1 MIFTKEVC
9 AVEGT
14 VLFGKYQIKG
24 ILGRGHAG
32 TVFLAVHM
40 ELEEFRAIKRVSK
53 AYVDYRRFKEEALI
67 LKELRHPG
75 IPIVY
80 DLEEDSE
87 YSYLIEEY
95 LEGESFY
102 DLIHNQGHLTA
113 AMTIRYGI
121 QICRLVNYLHSAG
134 EIPILYLDLQP
145 KNLLLCNDTVK
156 LVDFDHSATM
166 IQANASSERYGT
178 IGCAAPEQY
187 RTDMKLDER
196 TDIYAIGVALIY
208 LGTGKYPQESP
219 SLGLC
224 GWNREFRRIVN
235 TCLNSDPGRRYQSA
249 EELCRNLIR
258 LDQKTNGVS
267 KLFQKNQIS
276 SLTIAFAGSKS
287 GAGTTHL
294 AIGLSVYLRLSG
306 YPNLYEECNDTGAVR
321 RLAGSFGAVTD
332 RFGRVNI
339 RGCRMMPGYGEAVAL
354 EKSSSRIIIRDY
366 GSDLNRVNHAM
377 DVDCIFLVCDGSLWE
392 AGQAFKAVEKLK
404 SCDSLRVIFNHAAAG
419 VKLQKGG
426 SLKPEF
432 CYKAPWQPDPFAP
445 EGSHMRF
452 YQALMDSLK
461 VRTKGGRFGR
471 CLKKAAADAAEK
483 AAEKMPNRMFHKN
496 RK

>member
-1 MIFTKEVC
+1 MIFTKEVRV
-9 AVEGT
+9 VEDT

-24 ILGRGHAG
+24 ILGTGHAG

-53 AYVDYRRFKEEALI
+53 SYVDYRRFKKEALI

-145 KNLLLCNDTVK
+145 KNLLLCNETVK

-166 IQANASSERYGT
+166 IQANASSKRYGT

-196 TDIYAIGVALIY
+196 TDIYAIGVTLIY
-208 LGTGKYPQESP
+208 LGTGRYPEESP
-219 SLGLC
+219 SPGLC
-224 GWNREFRRIVN
+224 GWTPELRKIVK
-235 TCLNSDPGRRYQSA
+235 TCLHSDPDKRYQST
-249 EELCRNLIR
+249 EELCRDLIR

-287 GAGTTHL
+287 GVGTTHL
-294 AIGLSVYLRLSG
+294 AIGLSTYLRLSG
-306 YPNLYEECNDTGAVR
+306 YPNLYEEQNDSGAVR
-321 RLAGSFGAVTD
+321 RLALSFGAQSD
-332 RFGRVNI
+332 RFGRVRI
-339 RGCRMMPGYGEAVAL
+339 RGCSMKPKYGEAVVL
-354 EKSSSRIIIRDY
+354 EESKNRIVIRDY
-366 GSDLNRVNHAM
+366 GNDLNGLKESM
-377 DVDCIFLVCDGSLWE
+377 DADCVFLVCDGSLWE
-392 AGQAFKAVEKLK
+392 AGEAEKAVLELE
-404 SCDSLRVIFNHAAAG
+404 SCACLRVIFNHVAAG
-419 VKLQKGG
+419 LRIRKGG
-426 SLKPEF
+426 SLNPEY
-432 CYKAPWQPDPFAP
+432 CYKAPWQPDSFLP
-445 EGSHMRF
+445 ERSHMRF
-452 YQALMDSLK
+452 YQALMDSLEI
-461 VRTKGGRFGR
+461 RPKGGWPLR
-471 CLKKAAADAAEK
+471 CLRRAAVSAAEK
-483 AAEKMPNRMFHKN
+483 LLRLGLKSR
-496 RK
+496 

>member
-9 AVEGT
+9 VLEGT
-14 VLFGKYQIKG
+14 VLFGKYQLKG
-24 ILGRGHAG
+24 VLGKGRAG

-53 AYVDYRRFKEEALI
+53 SYVDYGRFKKEALI

-121 QICRLVNYLHSAG
+121 EICRLVNYLHSAG

-145 KNLLLCNDTVK
+145 KNLLLCNETVK
-156 LVDFDHSATM
+156 LVDFDHSVTM
-166 IQANASSERYGT
+166 IQANASSTRYGT

-196 TDIYAIGVALIY
+196 TDIYAIGVTLIY
-208 LGTGKYPQESP
+208 LGTGKYPDESP
-219 SLGLC
+219 SPGLC
-224 GWNREFRRIVN
+224 GWSFRFREIVK
-235 TCLNSDPGRRYQSA
+235 TCLNPDPDKRYQSA
-249 EELCRNLIR
+249 EELCRDLAR

-267 KLFQKNQIS
+267 KLFQRNQIS
-276 SLTIAFAGSKS
+276 SLTIAFAGGKS

-306 YPNLYEECNDTGAVR
+306 YPNLYEECNDSGAVR
-321 RLAGSFGAVTD
+321 RLALTFGAQAD
-332 RFGRVNI
+332 QFGQVRI
-339 RGCRMMPGYGEAVAL
+339 RGCTMKPRYGEAVVL
-354 EKSSSRIIIRDY
+354 EKSSVPVVIRDY
-366 GSDLNRVNHAM
+366 GSDFDGLRNFV
-377 DVDCIFLVCDGSLWE
+377 DTDCIFLVCDGSLWE
-392 AGQAFKAVEKLK
+392 AGEAGKAAGKLD
-404 SCDSLRVIFNHAAAG
+404 SCGCVRIIFNHAAAG
-419 VKLQKGG
+419 VKVRKGG
-426 SLKPEF
+426 ALKPEF
-432 CYKAPWQPDPFAP
+432 CYKAPWQPDPFLP
-445 EGSHMRF
+445 EEIHMRF
-452 YQALMDSLK
+452 YETLMNSLG
-461 VRTKGGRFGR
+461 VEEEGGWLLRKLRRAAVKAVERVPFGP
-471 CLKKAAADAAEK
+471 LG
-483 AAEKMPNRMFHKN
+483 KN
-496 RK
+496 RR